1 MKRQSKLNST
11 EQQQSRELGTEQQT
25 QQQSALEFATAE
37 EMLRYDAS
45 QTTVPGSVAQRLAR
59 TTSELA
65 PPSRPWW
72 KRWFK
77 H

>member
-25 QQQSALEFATAE
+25 QQSALEFATTE
-37 EMLRYDAS
+37 EMLRYDAA
-45 QTTVPGSVAQRLAR
+45 QTTVPGSVAQRLAQ

-77 H
+77 R